1 MASALINLK
10 RSAAMGGTAL
20 IFNPQ
25 KNRSAAFGRFV
36 FGINTSSRAQLES
49 SRRQSAAKF

>member
-1 MASALINLK
+1 LE
-10 RSAAMGGTAL
+10 GGTAL

-36 FGINTSSRAQLES
+36 FGLNTSSRAQLES